1 MNPAEIIVLSFVKLG
16 ICTDD
21 LFRASKLD
29 IGELFPVIDSLKS
42 SGCLEEAQNIELAGQ
57 GSSVRYA
64 LTSNGDQ
71 KLTSVVNQLS
81 DTWGHIIAAAG
92 NITNNEVDISAFVKI
107 VSDNEEWIYVMV
119 LLGLISQDSALEIF
133 GIVNKLVGKADQ
145 QSNNNDK
152 LHELLKDHV
161 ENSAG
166 SFVQYD

>member
-1 MNPAEIIVLSFVKLG
+1 
-16 ICTDD
+16 
-21 LFRASKLD
+21 
-29 IGELFPVIDSLKS
+29 
-42 SGCLEEAQNIELAGQ
+42 
-57 GSSVRYA
+57 
-64 LTSNGDQ
+64 
-71 KLTSVVNQLS
+71 
-81 DTWGHIIAAAG
+81 
-92 NITNNEVDISAFVKI
+92 